1 MNRYNI
7 YLKTQSKTE
16 NILDISDDDL
26 NKIVE
31 SYNIGKQHFFINGQ
45 KYWLSNLFEI
55 QIFSFEHEEIKTK
68 EQLLEIAKIKN
79 LFKKSMLDTYL
90 PKEVL
95 VKFGK
100 NLTSDFIKDDY
111 GSLSELDT
119 MKITDLYVS
128 TERITEISKIENP
141 DFDFTKLIAMLK
153 ELNLAYQNEMTLT
166 ISFLIRA
173 IKDHVPPIFNEPDFN
188 SVANSRTKSVKAN
201 FLNLQQSLK
210 NIADA
215 NIHQPIRKKESLPN
229 LTQVNFKN
237 DLDVLLQE
245 IVRISKI

>member
-1 MNRYNI
+1 MIRYNI
-7 YLKTQSKTE
+7 YIKTQSKTE
-16 NILDISDDDL
+16 NILDISEDYL

-31 SYNIGKQHFFINGQ
+31 SYNIGKPHFFINGQ

-55 QIFSFEHEEIKTK
+55 QIFSFEHTNIKTK
-68 EQLLEIAKIKN
+68 EELLEIVKIKN
-79 LFKKSMLDTYL
+79 LFKKSMLDTYI

-95 VKFGK
+95 EQLGK
-100 NLTSDFIKDDY
+100 NMTSDFIKGDY
-111 GSLSELDT
+111 GFLSEQNT
-119 MKITDLYVS
+119 KKITDLYVS
-128 TERITEISKIENP
+128 KERIDEISQIKDP

-153 ELNLAYQNEMTLT
+153 ELNLAYQNEMVLT
-166 ISFLIRA
+166 ISFLARA
-173 IKDHVPPIFNEPDFN
+173 IKDHIPPIFNETEFN
-188 SVANSRTKSVKAN
+188 NVANSRTKSVKSN

-215 NIHQPIRKKESLPN
+215 NLHQPIRKKESLPN

-245 IVRISKI
+245 IVRICK